1 MNREIKFRGYDST
14 KWYYGDLEYN
24 KKNDVA
30 RIHTYKDDGSYDKQ
44 YTVDPNTVGQFTG
57 LCDKYGVK
65 VFEGDIVHMV
75 WQDLMSSRWHE
86 KTMPVEFK
94 WGRFTVFHLKPYK
107 HSDKHYFEVI
117 GNIFDNPELLNKE

>member
-57 LCDKYGVK
+57 LCDKNCKDIY
-65 VFEGDIVHMV
+65 EGDIIHLDCVGNFMV
-75 WQDLMSSRWHE
+75 WYSKESC
-86 KTMPVEFK
+86 
-94 WGRFTVFHLKPYK
+94 
-107 HSDKHYFEVI
+107 SFELRTRINDGGYVDELWSMNCKEYEI
-117 GNIFDNPELLNKE
+117 VGNIYDDYKLLSKE